1 MCHARRQET
10 AYRFLW
16 GSLRERDPLEDLGVD
31 ARITLKW
38 IFKKKFG
45 EVWTDLI
52 WVRRG
57 AGGGHL

>member
-1 MCHARRQET
+1 
-10 AYRFLW
+10 LW